1 MLQLLERTFSVCE
14 RMQNSFERMLQSF
27 KRMLIFF
34 ERIGKAFE
42 QMLLLVMQHLESL
55 FTLTAE
61 ADRVLC
67 QFVMFL
73 TVFFH
78 WMYKMKFSCYQESS
92 VIHG

>member
-67 QFVMFL
+67 QFVMFSTFL
-73 TVFFH
+73 FH

>member
-14 RMQNSFERMLQSF
+14 RMQNSFEWMLQSF
-27 KRMLIFF
+27 KRVLIFF

-67 QFVMFL
+67 QFVMF
-73 TVFFH
+73 
-78 WMYKMKFSCYQESS
+78 
-92 VIHG
+92 

>member
-1 MLQLLERTFSVCE
+1 MLQLLERTFSVRE
-14 RMQNSFERMLQSF
+14 RMQNSFERMSQSF
-27 KRMLIFF
+27 KRVLIYF

-42 QMLLLVMQHLESL
+42 QMLLLVRQHLESL
-55 FTLTAE
+55 FTLTVE

-73 TVFFH
+73 TVFSH